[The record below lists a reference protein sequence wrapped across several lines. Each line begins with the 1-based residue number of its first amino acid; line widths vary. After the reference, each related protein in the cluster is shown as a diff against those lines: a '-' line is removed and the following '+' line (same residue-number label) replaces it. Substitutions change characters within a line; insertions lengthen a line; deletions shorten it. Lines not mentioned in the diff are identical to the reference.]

1 MSIVRRVGS
10 RWGSWGRSGARGAV
24 CGAPACV
31 WGRPLLAVAGAAEGG
46 RDRAPSS
53 RAAPLTP
60 WSSLGAGSG
69 YPTQAAFS
77 SCRRV
82 PPALLGTRSHCHR
95 RGGAGWAS
103 PRRGSLC
110 MDTVSCSLGKVP
122 WPLLFTPPHPRRA
135 PAPAHIRAR
144 FPGNG
149 QDWTHRAG
157 SVRWAAGG
165 PWIEVKVAA
174 TFGAN
179 GAGLCTVWV
188 RGAFSSSN
196 NRWATR
202 GPRGWA
208 RVLVWK
214 ASLPLLWCRNC
225 RRHIFRSHLT
235 SECDSPR
242 GPCHRRLTG
251 LQPRVEMTTFGPAVA
266 SVHVEASCWTPGAG
280 RLQWEPSRGSAP
292 R

>member
-1 MSIVRRVGS
+1 MELR
-10 RWGSWGRSGARGAV
+10 GRSGARSAV
-24 CGAPACV
+24 CGAPS
-31 WGRPLLAVAGAAEGG
+31 AGGGG
-46 RDRAPSS
+46 RCSGWAGPGPSS

-82 PPALLGTRSHCHR
+82 PPALLGTHCHR
-95 RGGAGWAS
+95 RGGAGWAF
-103 PRRGSLC
+103 PRGSLSR
-110 MDTVSCSLGKVP
+110 DSVSRTPSGTCPGRCSFP
-122 WPLLFTPPHPRRA
+122 TRA
-135 PAPAHIRAR
+135 PAPAHIGAQ

-149 QDWTHRAG
+149 QDWTHRTD
-157 SVRWAAGG
+157 SVRWAVGG
-165 PWIEVKVAA
+165 PWTEVNVAA
-174 TFGAN
+174 ALGVD

-188 RGAFSSSN
+188 RGGFSSSN

-202 GPRGWA
+202 APRGWA

-214 ASLPLLWCRNC
+214 ASLPLLRCRNC

-242 GPCHRRLTG
+242 RPCHRRLTG
-251 LQPRVEMTTFGPAVA
+251 LQPRVENDY
-266 SVHVEASCWTPGAG
+266 
-280 RLQWEPSRGSAP
+280 LQPSG
-292 R
+292 